1 MPRKPAAAP
10 ATQPATKKKPGR
22 PASTRGTKNA
32 RRSPYEIVNELK
44 ARRDE
49 LAKTYE
55 ERLSKLDARIQ
66 RLEERHEKKIKVTE
80 LLQNKTP
87 EELAQ
92 ELEAIKKQQAILK
105 KAMKQAGKA

>member
-1 MPRKPAAAP
+1 MPKKTASTTTAAKPAA
-10 ATQPATKKKPGR
+10 KKVGR
-22 PASTRGTKNA
+22 PPSTGAKNA
-32 RRSPYEIVNELK
+32 RRSPYEIVSQLK

-49 LAKTYE
+49 LAQTYA
-55 ERLSKLDARIQ
+55 ERLEKLDARIQ

-87 EELAQ
+87 EQMAQ
-92 ELEAIKKQQAILK
+92 ELEAIKKQQALLK

>member
-1 MPRKPAAAP
+1 MPRKPATAEAQAAP
-10 ATQPATKKKPGR
+10 KKKPGR
-22 PASTRGTKNA
+22 PANRGAKNA

-55 ERLSKLDARIQ
+55 ERLAKLDARIQ

-105 KAMKQAGKA
+105 KAMKQASKA

>member
-1 MPRKPAAAP
+1 MPRKSAASETTA
-10 ATQPATKKKPGR
+10 KKKPGR
-22 PASTRGTKNA
+22 PASKGAKSA
-32 RRSPYEIVNELK
+32 RRSPYEIVTELK

-55 ERLSKLDARIQ
+55 DRLSKLDARIQ

-87 EELAQ
+87 EELAL

>member
-1 MPRKPAAAP
+1 MPRKSAAP
-10 ATQPATKKKPGR
+10 EATPKKKPGR
-22 PASTRGTKNA
+22 PASKGTKSA
-32 RRSPYEIVNELK
+32 RRSPYEIVTELK

-55 ERLSKLDARIQ
+55 DRLSKLDARIQ

-87 EELAQ
+87 EELAL

>member
-1 MPRKPAAAP
+1 MPRKPAAAAEAAP
-10 ATQPATKKKPGR
+10 KRKPGR
-22 PASTRGTKNA
+22 PAAKGTKSP
-32 RRSPYEIVNELK
+32 RRSPYEIVTELK
-44 ARRDE
+44 ARREE

-55 ERLSKLDARIQ
+55 ERLAKLDARIK

-105 KAMKQAGKA
+105 KAMKQAAKS

>member
-1 MPRKPAAAP
+1 MPRKSAATETVAAP
-10 ATQPATKKKPGR
+10 KKKPGR
-22 PASTRGTKNA
+22 PASKGTAKNA
-32 RRSPYEIVNELK
+32 RRTPYEIVNELK

-55 ERLSKLDARIQ
+55 ERLSKLDSRIQ